1 MTRKKRGFWTFI
13 FSLIPGAGEM
23 YLGFMKRGVSTM
35 LVFLGWLTFCGMSGF
50 NVGVILAPVIWFYSF
65 FSVHNLVSLP
75 DEEFYQQEDDYI
87 LIHMDRIVGIDR
99 WERGKVKFLA
109 AAFIIIGVFTA
120 AQEMWQMFWE
130 ILPQWL
136 QNRVGVFYYGLPKVV
151 ISLLLIALGIYL
163 IRGKKKQLD
172 QQAEVVYD
180 MPQSEMQDESSVQ
193 DVTPDVIVLP
203 DTKKENK

>member
-13 FSLIPGAGEM
+13 FSLMPGAGEM

-50 NVGVILAPVIWFYSF
+50 DVGIILVSVIWFYSF
-65 FSVHNLVSLP
+65 FTVHNLVSLP

-87 LIHMDRIVGIDR
+87 LIHMDRIVGIDQ

-109 AAFIIIGVFTA
+109 AALIIIGIFTA
-120 AQEMWQMFWE
+120 AQQIWQMLWD
-130 ILPQWL
+130 ILPDWL
-136 QNRVGVFYYGLPKVV
+136 QSEVGVVYYGLPKIV

-172 QQAEVVYD
+172 RQTEVVYD
-180 MPQSEMQDESSVQ
+180 MPQSEMQDENPVQ

>member
-13 FSLIPGAGEM
+13 FSLMPGAGEM

-50 NVGVILAPVIWFYSF
+50 DVGIILVSVIWFYSF
-65 FSVHNLVSLP
+65 FTVHNLVSLP

-87 LIHMDRIVGIDR
+87 LIHMDRIVGIDQ

-109 AAFIIIGVFTA
+109 AALIIIGIFTA
-120 AQEMWQMFWE
+120 AQQIWQMLWD
-130 ILPQWL
+130 ILPDWL
-136 QNRVGVFYYGLPKVV
+136 QSEVGVFYYGLPKVV

-172 QQAEVVYD
+172 RQDEVVYD